1 MKFKISKGSVIEV
14 VANFFDG
21 IFLIKEINNETS
33 E

>member
-1 MKFKISKGSVIEV
+1 MKFKISKGSIIEI

-21 IFLIKEINNETS
+21 IFLVKEINNDTS